1 MKKGNGG
8 TEHNNEWGDEM
19 GLALDLIKMYD
30 KQIEH
35 ITRDQDKMN
44 QEMMQDMREIKKLI
58 RDNGRR
64 HKVLIRA

>member
-1 MKKGNGG
+1 
-8 TEHNNEWGDEM
+8 M